1 MAIAWDIVEPTDNG
15 ILESLS
21 KKVIRD
27 GEKRLMLAM
36 LESATEDF
44 QKYVLANDRR
54 GKELFE
60 AAEEWILETDSPSFF
75 SFENICEHLEMD
87 PGYMRKGFMRWKETK
102 RNSQPKECAQKS
114 AERAA

>member
-87 PGYMRKGFMRWKETK
+87 PGYMRKGFMRWKEVK
-102 RNSQPKECAQKS
+102 RNSQPKECAKKS
-114 AERAA
+114 AGRAA